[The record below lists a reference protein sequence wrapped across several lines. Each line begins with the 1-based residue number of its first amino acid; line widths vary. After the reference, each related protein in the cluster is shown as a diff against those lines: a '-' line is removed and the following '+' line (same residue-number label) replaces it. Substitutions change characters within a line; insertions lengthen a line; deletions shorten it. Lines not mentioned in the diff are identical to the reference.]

1 VKSLL
6 PALTTTTTTS
16 SSSTSSTSVRF
27 ISTEQE
33 KEFQSLG
40 LLDDTGLT
48 AFETLHEIQINSCT
62 IFPQNDLFGTYDEEI
77 KSFKFMTYEEWGRN
91 VDRCRALLKDL
102 GECDDSFFYKFF
114 FKKFFVVVVFCRNWP
129 VNECEPIF
137 LFFLNNTLW

>member
-1 VKSLL
+1 MLASKLRPSSRRIAGVLSNTTLSKSIVVKSLL
-6 PALTTTTTTS
+6 PALTTTTT
-16 SSSTSSTSVRF
+16 SSTSSTSVRF
-27 ISTEQE
+27 ISTERE

-62 IFPQNDLFGTYDEEI
+62 IFPQNDLFGTYDDDT

-102 GECDDSFFYKFF
+102 GECDDSFFLIVFF
-114 FKKFFVVVVFCRNWP
+114 
-129 VNECEPIF
+129 
-137 LFFLNNTLW
+137 